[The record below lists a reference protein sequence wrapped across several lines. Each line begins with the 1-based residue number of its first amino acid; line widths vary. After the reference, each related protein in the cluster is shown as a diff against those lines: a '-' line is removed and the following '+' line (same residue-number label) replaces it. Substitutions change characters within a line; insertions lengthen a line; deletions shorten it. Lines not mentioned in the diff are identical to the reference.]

1 MFTLAG
7 FVVLV
12 AGASVVVSAGASVD
26 AAVDSSGAE
35 VASEFELGPQA
46 VSASKAIGTRRDFF
60 DTIFFDMNLFDIV
73 NDTS

>member
-12 AGASVVVSAGASVD
+12 AGASVVVSVGASVD
-26 AAVDSSGAE
+26 AAVDSSGAD
-35 VASEFELGPQA
+35 VASELEVDPHA
-46 VSASKAIGTRRDFF
+46 ASASRAIGMRTDFF
-60 DTIFFDMNLFDIV
+60 EIFFDIV

>member
-12 AGASVVVSAGASVD
+12 AGASVVDSEGTSVGASE
-26 AAVDSSGAE
+26 AAE
-35 VASEFELGPQA
+35 VASELELDPQA
-46 VSASKAIGTRRDFF
+46 ASASKAIGTRRDFF
-60 DTIFFDMNLFDIV
+60 DTKFFDIV

>member
-12 AGASVVVSAGASVD
+12 AGASVLVSAGVSVD

-35 VASEFELGPQA
+35 VASELELDPQA
-46 VSASKAIGTRRDFF
+46 TSASKAIGRRRDFCE
-60 DTIFFDMNLFDIV
+60 IFFDIV